1 MARPKETY
9 NITPDELMEYWVE
22 YLEWNSSNPI
32 IEEVVSVKGEI
43 VQKKIPRPL
52 LRQAFEAWV
61 FENKKIGVN
70 HYIDNYKNAYEDF
83 LPIVTHIR
91 NQWQNNQIGMTLAGV
106 YKAPNLVARINGI
119 KDNVQETG
127 DKTISV
133 NVKYDKGNNNT
144 PE

>member
-1 MARPKETY
+1 MPKDKDLS
-9 NITPDELMEYWVE
+9 PDDLKS
-22 YLEWNSSNPI
+22 LWNKYKTWNNANPI
-32 IEEVVSVKGEI
+32 IEQVVSNKGDI
-43 VQKKIPRPL
+43 VEKKIPRPL
-52 LRQAFEAWV
+52 LRQAFESWV
-61 FENKKIGVN
+61 FEKVGIGVG
-70 HYIDNYKNAYEDF
+70 HYIELREGYEQY
-83 LPIVTHIR
+83 LEVVTHIR
-91 NQWQNNQIGMTLAGV
+91 NEWQNNQIGMTLAGV